1 MIKNLRLVN
10 MTKLTIEEQLDK
22 KKASLVRH
30 QKHIERLHS
39 KTTLTDA
46 EHKKL
51 SREKYLARKTK
62 NAIGNIESWV
72 EKQETNKE
80 EKQ

>member
-10 MTKLTIEEQLDK
+10 MAKLTIEEQLDK

-30 QKHIERLHS
+30 QKHIERLHN

-62 NAIGNIESWV
+62 NAIENIEAWLEGPEV
-72 EKQETNKE
+72 NKE
-80 EKQ
+80 EK